1 MVLQI
6 VAEQLALEFYALK
19 GIQEPMSQIGSDILI
34 QRIYMETVFIR
45 FWQRVRA
52 KIITQED
59 RRQKFAS
66 IIMINRIETN
76 TKNSVCILPLLRCE
90 REEDLICFQKCKA
103 SCGIHQMFIQLLEPV
118 RLQHTRQYR

>member
-52 KIITQED
+52 KIIT
-59 RRQKFAS
+59 
-66 IIMINRIETN
+66 
-76 TKNSVCILPLLRCE
+76 
-90 REEDLICFQKCKA
+90 
-103 SCGIHQMFIQLLEPV
+103 
-118 RLQHTRQYR
+118 

>member
-45 FWQRVRA
+45 FWQRIRA

-59 RRQKFAS
+59 RIQKS
-66 IIMINRIETN
+66 
-76 TKNSVCILPLLRCE
+76 
-90 REEDLICFQKCKA
+90 
-103 SCGIHQMFIQLLEPV
+103 
-118 RLQHTRQYR
+118 